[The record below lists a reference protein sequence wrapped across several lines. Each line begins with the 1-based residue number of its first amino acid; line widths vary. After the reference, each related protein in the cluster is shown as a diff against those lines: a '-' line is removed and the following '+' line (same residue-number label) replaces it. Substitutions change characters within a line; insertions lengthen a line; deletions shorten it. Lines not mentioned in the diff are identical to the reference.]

1 MAVRKQ
7 KKFTLLKIELT
18 ANYPVGTGYILIAVH
33 DKFNE
38 VLPAEELCKVAAK
51 HYAFY
56 NPELKVGK
64 VIRLGLMLGFTSMNS
79 YAIPTS
85 LGQATIHV
93 LDYANGEY

>member
-1 MAVRKQ
+1 MPRKQ
-7 KKFTLLKIELT
+7 KKFTLLKVSLT
-18 ANYPVGTGYILIAVH
+18 ANWPVCEAYILIAV
-33 DKFNE
+33 DSKFNE

-51 HYAFY
+51 FYAFTSKD
-56 NPELKVGK
+56 LKVEN
-64 VIRLGLMLGFTSMNS
+64 VTRLGLMLGWSAQNS